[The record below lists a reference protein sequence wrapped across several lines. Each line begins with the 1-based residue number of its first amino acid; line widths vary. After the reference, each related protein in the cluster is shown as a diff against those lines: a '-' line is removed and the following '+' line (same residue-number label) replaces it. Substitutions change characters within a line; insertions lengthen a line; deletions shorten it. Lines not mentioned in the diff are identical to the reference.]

1 MTYSAEPPPVK
12 TDQSS
17 GCVLIKATAIG
28 TAGVVLCTALTP
40 IYKLPDGLPSHDPHI
55 ELQKPSTRVD
65 DVRRMG
71 ATSTNVASFNPA
83 SFGNWF
89 TTRG

>member
-1 MTYSAEPPPVK
+1 MK

-28 TAGVVLCTALTP
+28 TAGVFLFTAVAP
-40 IYKLPDGLPSHDPHI
+40 NHNLPNGLPSHNPHI
-55 ELQKPSTRVD
+55 ELQKPSSGVD
-65 DVRRMG
+65 DLRTMG

-83 SFGNWF
+83 SFSNWF